1 MNKELSIE
9 ERWEWLKTTCW
20 GKCIIPWDR
29 MALPTHEWMD
39 RVQTLD
45 RIDDKT
51 FATTRGDI
59 LIVPRY
65 WDELTEEMSVWLKK
79 IDEYKTNQR

>member
-1 MNKELSIE
+1 
-9 ERWEWLKTTCW
+9 
-20 GKCIIPWDR
+20 
-29 MALPTHEWMD
+29 MD